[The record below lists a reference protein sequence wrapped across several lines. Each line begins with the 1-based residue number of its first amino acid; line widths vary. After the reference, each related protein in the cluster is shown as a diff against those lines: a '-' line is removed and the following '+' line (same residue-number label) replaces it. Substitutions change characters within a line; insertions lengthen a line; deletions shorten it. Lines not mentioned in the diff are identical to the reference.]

1 MSLNIH
7 FSNPFTRS
15 QLRTQ
20 LSTIV
25 TNNPTLTFSVTAAPI
40 SDDIADTPTSEDQGI
55 IALTVGGFADI
66 QAVGTFLESLPAAA
80 EGRYTEVSYQP

>member
-1 MSLNIH
+1 MALTIH
-7 FSNPFTRS
+7 FSNPFTRQ

-25 TNNPTLTFSVTAAPI
+25 TNNPTLTFSVRAAPDV
-40 SDDIADTPTSEDQGI
+40 DDIAATPSAEDQGV